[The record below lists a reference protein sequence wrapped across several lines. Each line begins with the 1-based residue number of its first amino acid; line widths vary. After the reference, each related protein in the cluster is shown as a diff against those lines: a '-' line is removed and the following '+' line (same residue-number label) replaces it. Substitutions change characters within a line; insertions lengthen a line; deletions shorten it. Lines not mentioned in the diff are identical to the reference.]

1 MEIEGFPW
9 IFSRKKNLFKLI
21 WFGHW
26 GVTKLFFFENFSV
39 FSWSIQNNFVS
50 LHRKQIKNKIMSNS
64 KVRKQLEAQSKNEK
78 LLAAYKKKADLI
90 LNYQMCK
97 AYFKD
102 SALSILAI
110 VEKILK
116 AKYNLPW
123 QEKLIRKALNE
134 ARGKTNATI
143 TIPQFKYEKK
153 VHDILSEFVEKHLD
167 KMAKE
172 SATRGVY
179 PLGFVDL
186 VEKYS

>member
-1 MEIEGFPW
+1 
-9 IFSRKKNLFKLI
+9 
-21 WFGHW
+21 
-26 GVTKLFFFENFSV
+26 
-39 FSWSIQNNFVS
+39 
-50 LHRKQIKNKIMSNS
+50 MSNS
-64 KVRKQLEAQSKNEK
+64 KVRKQLEAQSRNEK

-97 AYFKD
+97 AYYKD

-143 TIPQFKYEKK
+143 AIPQFKYEKK
-153 VHDILSEFVEKHLD
+153 VHDILAEFVEKHLD

-172 SATRGVY
+172 TSTRGLY
-179 PLGFVDL
+179 PLAFVDL
-186 VEKYS
+186 VRQYS